1 VNNTGSILYFDGG
14 DYQNPTR
21 KFRFSGYVS
30 KGVRNM
36 PVALPIRVD
45 GGATLDFSSV
55 EGGQSV
61 NAITVDLAVG
71 SGAIINAR
79 AASGGTLYVLSN
91 ESVIRPTNLPIKCS
105 DFMDADNFRSW
116 KVVVN
121 GKTRQGWNVVANGDT
136 LSIVPPGTVVVIR

>member
-1 VNNTGSILYFDGG
+1 LYFDGG

-71 SGAIINAR
+71 SGAIINAK